1 MFIHYNDYAVHT
13 GGFQMKESVWTDE
26 EGKTETV
33 QNLIEK
39 LFSYAMTIGVSDIH
53 AEPLMKHFAFVVA
66 ATVFCSP

>member
-1 MFIHYNDYAVHT
+1 
-13 GGFQMKESVWTDE
+13 MKNSVWTDE

-39 LFSYAMTIGVSDIH
+39 LFFYAMTRGVSDIH
-53 AEPLMKHFAFVVA
+53 AEPLDKNFVFVVA